1 MTKVRVVKT
10 APGTGY
16 IPIGQQGTFSLG
28 DIVDVSVV
36 DPAEVRHLL
45 EMKYVE
51 IVPETVAPPQ
61 GSGRG
66 PGA

>member
-10 APGTGY
+10 APGISY
-16 IPIGQQGTFSLG
+16 IPIGQQGTFALG
-28 DIVDVSVV
+28 DIVDVSAV

-51 IVPETVAPPQ
+51 IVPETSELPQ